1 MIEMLLCYE
10 CPWRV
15 PQNPSPSPTPRELDC
30 HGFADYVQM
39 IADKSDS
46 KRSFMDEL
54 ARTFTGA
61 QNSSWREMMNN
72 SAGPSRVNTTDDG
85 FKTELRE
92 PQDTHNQAR
101 HYVGGFIAAAHL
113 GEFFGRRFMNDR
125 ETPGLPDYAS
135 DTALNRIST
144 SHASDFI
151 GSAHGI
157 DYLRRYL
164 ARRIRIEVCGDKP

>member
-1 MIEMLLCYE
+1 
-10 CPWRV
+10 
-15 PQNPSPSPTPRELDC
+15 
-30 HGFADYVQM
+30 M
-39 IADKSDS
+39 IADNSDS

-61 QNSSWREMMNN
+61 RNSSMTEMLNN

-85 FKTELRE
+85 FRADLRE
-92 PQDTHNQAR
+92 TQDSHNQAR

-113 GEFFGRRFMNDR
+113 GEFAGRGFMNAR